1 MVSGVRYY
9 VLYICIHTGVSSAKD
24 ITFNDA
30 SNSSLKITWSPPDY
44 FSNDIPPGS
53 SISYDVLV
61 TDDDGDVI
69 VDTPTT
75 NTFIEVVNITTCDTF
90 SINVTAILAQY
101 TSNNNAEGNGSK
113 WLNYLSTL
121 YYNYYC
127 RLLHYRKWTT
137 ATETKYFFQSN

>member
-9 VLYICIHTGVSSAKD
+9 VLYMCIFTGISSVEN

-44 FSNDIPPGS
+44 FSNDIPIGS
-53 SISYDVLV
+53 SISYNVSV

-75 NTFIEVVNITTCDTF
+75 NTFIEVINITTCDTF
-90 SINVTAILAQY
+90 DVSVTAIVTQHK
-101 TSNNNAEGNGSK
+101 SNNDIKGNGSK
-113 WLNYLSTL
+113 
-121 YYNYYC
+121 
-127 RLLHYRKWTT
+127 
-137 ATETKYFFQSN
+137 

>member
-53 SISYDVLV
+53 SISYDVIL
-61 TDDDGDVI
+61 TDDEGYTVLN
-69 VDTPTT
+69 TSTT
-75 NTFIEVVNITTCDTF
+75 DTFIEVVNITTCDTF
-90 SINVTAILAQY
+90 DVSVTTILAQY
-101 TSNNNAEGNGSK
+101 TSNNDTKGNGSK
-113 WLNYLSTL
+113 
-121 YYNYYC
+121 
-127 RLLHYRKWTT
+127 
-137 ATETKYFFQSN
+137 